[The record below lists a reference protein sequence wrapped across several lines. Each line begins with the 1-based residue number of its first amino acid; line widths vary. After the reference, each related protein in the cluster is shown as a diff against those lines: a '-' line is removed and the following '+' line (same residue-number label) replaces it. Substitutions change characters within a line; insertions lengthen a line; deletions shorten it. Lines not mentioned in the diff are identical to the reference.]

1 MALGSVWKGP
11 WLRRAMLSLRPADA
25 RNRSLKGGRPR
36 LSRDSHTSSGR
47 ASPSPASPRGLS
59 KQSLVPRA
67 RIPVDARYRAV
78 FVAAFV
84 LLLGGSPAQAAG
96 PYDVATLHEDRP
108 TWEGFGVGTM
118 VQYRVTT
125 TRGTD
130 GGSVDSQSTEVK
142 ETLLKITD
150 TAFEISKAHKATK
163 DWSPATTYSLPRRTT
178 APKRKLDEG
187 GTEKIRVDG
196 KDYDCRK
203 LLVTTTTPGAD
214 GEPSVETATLWE
226 HAEHGILKSEFKR
239 ERTTTILVTKLSV
252 RRRIGSRELSCRA
265 FRVESGRQS
274 GTWLLCPDVPG
285 RLVESRL
292 KFEAGGSRRIEK
304 VLVAFEKK

>member
-1 MALGSVWKGP
+1 
-11 WLRRAMLSLRPADA
+11 ML
-25 RNRSLKGGRPR
+25 
-36 LSRDSHTSSGR
+36 
-47 ASPSPASPRGLS
+47 
-59 KQSLVPRA
+59 LVPRGW
-67 RIPVDARYRAV
+67 IPVAAGCRAAL
-78 FVAAFV
+78 VAMFV
-84 LLLGGSPAQAAG
+84 LLLGVSPAQAAG
-96 PYDVATLHEDRP
+96 PYDVATLHEERP
-108 TWEGFGVGTM
+108 AWEGFGVGTM

-150 TAFEISKAHKATK
+150 TAFEISKAHKAGA
-163 DWSPATTYSLPRRTT
+163 DWSPATTYSLQRRRA
-178 APKRKLDEG
+178 APKRKIDED

-196 KDYDCRK
+196 RDFTCRK
-203 LLVTTTTPGAD
+203 LVVTTTRPGAD
-214 GEPSVETATLWE
+214 GEVGVETATLWE

-252 RRRIGSRELSCRA
+252 RRRVGSRELTCRA
-265 FRVESGRQS
+265 FRVQSGRQS